1 MQEFAL
7 NANSK
12 INGIY
17 LNTETIE
24 LMSIIQGNSISELKE
39 FVLGCE
45 QLHRENINFDFDN
58 WQQEDLENIKRN
70 IFKSYQETL
79 ISTEQSVTD
88 RDGVFR
94 KTLTHSGIENQDIE
108 KYLTTFKQNGINGIK
123 QTLATEKPDEYK
135 KNATA
140 QHRFIT
146 SERDQMKSVTY
157 EEISELITLLPN
169 HNTILL
175 GSGRYYDITN
185 RLFDENISD
194 MKKYDFYHIQRG
206 LDFAKKNDMQV
217 RYHTLLDKQTLDG
230 HLAGKNKDAVLSE
243 LKDYIKESVD
253 FINENHTYKDE
264 NGAEKTLITSVD
276 LFNEIISFDPPYVN
290 RWEQEYGIG
299 LDELLEVFKYA
310 LDNKPENV
318 TYVYNEPF
326 LENQE
331 RRKAVIDL
339 LKQIQEKPPGLI
351 DTLGSQM
358 HIETSQEI
366 SDIEECFRDFK
377 TLQDMGFNIQITEF
391 DMCLPESEIF
401 REDGTLNP
409 ISDNVKKEKMTE
421 ISRVISESGV
431 ELEGLTYWSTTD
443 TLDHNVERTN
453 KKTFLAKDFYNKF
466 TMLKNGSI
474 KMEELLNQPYIVG
487 QAEKFLSIYEQEGG
501 IEKLDKIISSRQ
513 REVIT
518 SRLAGLYSD
527 FTREQEIDDHSILNE
542 AIEATETST
551 RTGIIN
557 EQVGTIKTI
566 QKQKDDLTI
575 EQKDEQNK

>member
-1 MQEFAL
+1 MQEFSL

-24 LMSIIQGNSISELKE
+24 LMNIIQCTSIDELKE
-39 FVLGCE
+39 FILGCE
-45 QLHRENINFDFDN
+45 QLSKENIDFSN
-58 WQQEDLENIKRN
+58 WRQTDLESIKRS
-70 IFKSYQETL
+70 IFKAYQDTL
-79 ISTEQSVTD
+79 IDTEQSVTD
-88 RDGVFR
+88 RDSVFR

-108 KYLTTFKQNGINGIK
+108 KYLSTFKQSGANGIK
-123 QTLATEKPDEYK
+123 QTLATEQPDRYTEI
-135 KNATA
+135 ATA

-146 SERDQMKSVTY
+146 SERDQMKSTTY

-175 GSGRYYDITN
+175 GSGRYYDVTN
-185 RLFDENISD
+185 RLFDKNISD

-206 LDFAKKNDMQV
+206 LDFAKKNGMQV
-217 RYHTLLDKQTLDG
+217 RYHTLLDKQTLDR
-230 HLAGKNKDAVLSE
+230 HLAGKDKDTVLRE
-243 LKDYIKESVD
+243 LADYIKESVD

-264 NGAEKTLITSVD
+264 NGEEKTLITSVD
-276 LFNEIISFDPPYVN
+276 LFNEIISFDPPYIN

-331 RRKAVIDL
+331 RRKATIDL
-339 LKQIQEKPPGLI
+339 LKQIQEKAPGLI

-366 SDIEECFRDFK
+366 SDIEACFKDFK

-401 REDGTLNP
+401 RKDGTINQ
-409 ISDNVKKEKMTE
+409 ISDNVKKEKIAE
-421 ISRVISESGV
+421 ISRAISESGV

-453 KKTFLAKDFYNKF
+453 KKTFLVKDFYKKF
-466 TMLKNGSI
+466 AMLKNGYI
-474 KMEELLNQPYIVG
+474 KMEELLNHPYIVG
-487 QAEKFLSIYEQEGG
+487 QEEKFLNIYQQEGG
-501 IEKLDKIISSRQ
+501 IEKLDELIASRQ
-513 REVIT
+513 RETIT

-527 FTREQEIDDHSILNE
+527 FTREQDRDEHNILNE
-542 AIEATETST
+542 AIEATTETT
-551 RTGIIN
+551 RTGTIN

-566 QKQKDDLTI
+566 QKQKD
-575 EQKDEQNK
+575 EQSIEQNK

>member
-1 MQEFAL
+1 
-7 NANSK
+7 
-12 INGIY
+12 
-17 LNTETIE
+17 
-24 LMSIIQGNSISELKE
+24 
-39 FVLGCE
+39 
-45 QLHRENINFDFDN
+45 
-58 WQQEDLENIKRN
+58 
-70 IFKSYQETL
+70 
-79 ISTEQSVTD
+79 
-88 RDGVFR
+88 
-94 KTLTHSGIENQDIE
+94 
-108 KYLTTFKQNGINGIK
+108 
-123 QTLATEKPDEYK
+123 
-135 KNATA
+135 
-140 QHRFIT
+140 
-146 SERDQMKSVTY
+146 MKSVTY
-157 EEISELITLLPN
+157 EEVSELITLLPN
-169 HNTILL
+169 HNTLL
-175 GSGRYYDITN
+175 LASGRYYDVTN
-185 RLFDENISD
+185 RLYDKNIPD

-206 LDFAKKNDMQV
+206 LDFAKKNGMQV

-230 HLAGKNKDAVLSE
+230 HLAGKDKDIVLRE
-243 LKDYIKESVD
+243 LEDYIKESVD

-264 NGAEKTLITSVD
+264 NGEEKTLITSVD
-276 LFNEIISFDPPYVN
+276 LFNEIISFNPPYIN
-290 RWEQEYGIG
+290 RWEQEYEIG

-339 LKQIQEKPPGLI
+339 LKQIQEKAPGLI

-453 KKTFLAKDFYNKF
+453 KKTFLAKDFYSKF

-474 KMEELLNQPYIVG
+474 KMEELLNHPYIVG
-487 QAEKFLSIYEQEGG
+487 QAEKFLSIYQQEGG
-501 IEKLDKIISSRQ
+501 IEKLNKIISSRQ

-518 SRLAGLYSD
+518 SRLAGLYSG

-542 AIEATETST
+542 ATEESTRIEMINGQAQTIKSVEKAKVQETET
-551 RTGIIN
+551 
-557 EQVGTIKTI
+557 
-566 QKQKDDLTI
+566 QKDI
-575 EQKDEQNK
+575 SEKG